1 MFFVDHLQVESKLS
15 APPKTLSYLETC
27 LVSYQGIPSG
37 TVSGTAQREPSTMF
51 RLQEPLVMGNF
62 VKWSSNAGEAL
73 AQCVRCISRVQ

>member
-1 MFFVDHLQVESKLS
+1 MVHVQVKDKLS
-15 APPKTLSYLETC
+15 AEPRRLAYLPTC
-27 LVSYQGIPSG
+27 LVKYQSFASG
-37 TVSGTAQREPSTMF
+37 HVNGVSVGTKPITIF